1 MAIRR
6 CKMLGIV
13 LGAAAVS
20 YSAFEVRIAAA
31 DWDALSACT
40 KQEYR
45 SCVLVDG
52 EYDRPAH
59 CDYVAA
65 SCSYDGG
72 PTVGCKVRR
81 KGGSTWRPL
90 DEKPSLKIKKME
102 LENGDDYTFD
112 TFVCGRNVTCTS
124 LPGGALS
131 GSDTNVWQSS
141 KVTLN
146 NDVLGS
152 ASVDAYRA
160 FRDIGVVAPLARH
173 VAVRLYRDDTLKV
186 HARYTMVETI
196 NDKAFAKK
204 YIHADNYALFEFEG
218 GMAEFK
224 RSGGCYEDGLV
235 DCGVCNVQTNQSI
248 CGPPGGTALHD
259 VPLSKF
265 NPTYMQRYYAGEL
278 ITNHWDGVCSRDSL
292 RPNNAYVG
300 VYPDASGADVFAYI
314 ASGADRTYR
323 CGEDQLTEPDPK
335 CAPLIEC
342 FGEPGC
348 RASFASE
355 YEAARKKAHRVHD
368 TDCLPWYSV
377 ALIVSCAV
385 LIVLILVA
393 LSIPVVRCVRG
404 Q

>member
-1 MAIRR
+1 
-6 CKMLGIV
+6 MLGVV

-20 YSAFEVRIAAA
+20 YPGFEVRIAAA

-90 DEKPSLKIKKME
+90 DEKPSLKIKNME
-102 LENGDDYTFD
+102 LENGDDYPFG

-124 LPGGALS
+124 LPGGALR

-204 YIHADNYALFEFEG
+204 YIHADDYALFEFER

-224 RSGGCYEDGLV
+224 RSGGSYDAAYEDGPV
-235 DCGVCNVQTNQSI
+235 DCGGCNVQTNQSI

-278 ITNHWDGVCSRDSL
+278 ITNHWDGVCASTWGGL

-314 ASGADRTYR
+314 AAGADQTYG
-323 CGEDQLTEPDPK
+323 CGGNQLTEPDPK

-342 FGEPGC
+342 FGEPVC

-355 YEAARKKAHRVHD
+355 YEAARKRAHRVHD

-377 ALIVSCAV
+377 ALIVLFAV
-385 LIVLILVA
+385 PIVLIFVA
-393 LSIPVVRCVRG
+393 LSIAVARCVRK